1 MRKIFL
7 ILLPF
12 ILTGCLLSSEQKLM
26 NAIEK
31 TNAVKNFQMDAVITI
46 EDEENSVNAEMV
58 QLVDVETGIT
68 KMTMD
73 MDMGSISF
81 KVETYSNETTT
92 YTKNIFGSG
101 WVKAD
106 FEEEDALE
114 VLDYTSLPENAI
126 SIKEIDSE
134 EKGVTSYEVL
144 IEKEYIESL
153 MKTLDT
159 TVEEGY
165 TLKDEVKFIFSIKD
179 GYLYEIYVNML
190 DFMEFDEAIYTKL
203 DVKFKL
209 SNYNTTSVTIPQNII
224 DTATEEAEFD
234 FDFDFDWE

>member
-7 ILLPF
+7 LLLPF

-31 TNAVKNFQMDAVITI
+31 TNNAKNFQMDALITI

-73 MDMGSISF
+73 MDMGSISL

-126 SIKEIDSE
+126 SIEEIDSG
-134 EKGVTSYEVL
+134 EKGVTSYEIL

-153 MKTLDT
+153 MKALDT
-159 TVEEGY
+159 TVKEGY

-190 DFMEFDEAIYTKL
+190 DFMEFEEITYTKL
-203 DVKFKL
+203 DVNFKL
-209 SNYNTTSVTIPQNII
+209 SNYDTTNVTIPQNII
-224 DTATEEAEFD
+224 DTATEEAEFEL
-234 FDFDFDWE
+234 DWE